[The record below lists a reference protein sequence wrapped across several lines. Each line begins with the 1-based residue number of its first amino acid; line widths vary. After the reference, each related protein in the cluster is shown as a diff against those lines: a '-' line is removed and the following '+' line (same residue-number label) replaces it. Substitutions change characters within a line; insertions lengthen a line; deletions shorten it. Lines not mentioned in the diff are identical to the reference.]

1 MKRKRTK
8 YPKTFNRTLEDINTV
23 YEDFKKA
30 ATPNIDS
37 FAGKRQEPRILAH
50 DPSLTAWGWVV
61 ITPSGKVIDMGAIK
75 TEPSP
80 KKLNIRKGDDRSRRI
95 MELNRPLLDVIK
107 IHDIQ
112 FMISEQP
119 HGSISQAAAVMLGVI
134 AGILETMSM
143 CLDIG
148 LEWYDQGDCK
158 KAVLGK
164 RSVKKEEMVRL
175 IDKLY
180 KVKWTGVDW
189 RDQAVAD
196 ALAVFHLASQQSAV
210 LKVMR

>member
-50 DPSLTAWGWVV
+50 DPSVTAWGWVV
-61 ITPSGKVIDMGAIK
+61 ITPSGKVIETGTIK

-80 KKLNIRKGDDRSRRI
+80 KKLHIRKGDDRSRRI
-95 MELNRPLLDVIK
+95 TELTFPLLNAIK
-107 IHDIQ
+107 IHNIQ
-112 FMISEQP
+112 FMVSEQP
-119 HGSISQAAAVMLGVI
+119 HGSQSAVAALMIGI
-134 AGILETMSM
+134 TAGILQTLSD

-148 LEWYDQGDCK
+148 LEWYGEGDCK
-158 KAVLGK
+158 KAVSGR
-164 RSVKKEEMVRL
+164 RSLDKDEMVRL

-180 KVKWTGVDW
+180 EVKWEGVKW
-189 RDQAVAD
+189 KDQAVAD